1 MAVQM
6 LLQALQTQVQLEV
19 AEIRLF
25 MKFPPALMGDPVWSK
40 RRQAFEERTMSLL
53 DPLYKHAQSIL
64 QQGLWLRL
72 VLLWID
78 AIWSYS
84 PMALVHLACA

>member
-19 AEIRLF
+19 AEIRLVLEF
-25 MKFPPALMGDPVWSK
+25 SPAAMDEPVWVK
-40 RRQAFEERTMSLL
+40 RRLSFEQRTMSLF
-53 DPLYKHAQSIL
+53 DPLWKHAKSII

-78 AIWSYS
+78 AICSCS
-84 PMALVHLACA
+84 PMTLVHLACA